1 VVCGV
6 TCHRA
11 QRQQHVIVAQLYKS
25 DAPLVRVVEP
35 TEYESSRAISSDLVG
50 LCQRG
55 PIPSTQG
62 GDDSGRGCLVN
73 SKYVVAP
80 MVACRGVCE
89 EIRVRDD
96 AVQPGGSSTRDVAN
110 IVGW

>member
-1 VVCGV
+1 M
-6 TCHRA
+6 RA
-11 QRQQHVIVAQLYKS
+11 LAR
-25 DAPLVRVVEP
+25 
-35 TEYESSRAISSDLVG
+35 ISSDLVG

-62 GDDSGRGCLVN
+62 GGDSGQGCLVI
-73 SKYVVAP
+73 SKYVLAP

-96 AVQPGGSSTRDVAN
+96 AVRPEGSSMRDVADF
-110 IVGW
+110 VGW

>member
-1 VVCGV
+1 
-6 TCHRA
+6 
-11 QRQQHVIVAQLYKS
+11 VI
-25 DAPLVRVVEP
+25 
-35 TEYESSRAISSDLVG
+35 
-50 LCQRG
+50 
-55 PIPSTQG
+55 
-62 GDDSGRGCLVN
+62 

-96 AVQPGGSSTRDVAN
+96 AVQPKGSSMRDVAD

>member
-1 VVCGV
+1 M
-6 TCHRA
+6 RA
-11 QRQQHVIVAQLYKS
+11 LAR
-25 DAPLVRVVEP
+25 
-35 TEYESSRAISSDLVG
+35 ISSDLVG

-62 GDDSGRGCLVN
+62 GGDSGRGCLVI
-73 SKYVVAP
+73 SKCVVAP

-96 AVQPGGSSTRDVAN
+96 AVQPEGSSMRDVAN